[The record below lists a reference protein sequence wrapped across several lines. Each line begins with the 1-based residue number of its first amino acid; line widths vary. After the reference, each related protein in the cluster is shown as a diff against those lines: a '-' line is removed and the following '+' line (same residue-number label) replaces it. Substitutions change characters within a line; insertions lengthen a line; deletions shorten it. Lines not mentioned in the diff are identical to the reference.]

1 MNVRHLLA
9 FALSVG
15 AACGL
20 SACGG
25 GGARSETAIE
35 NTTVSK
41 GQALMDL
48 KQALDRGAIS
58 PSEYEAQKQQILKE

>member
-1 MNVRHLLA
+1 MTLRHLFA
-9 FALSVG
+9 FAMVVSAV
-15 AACGL
+15 CGL
-20 SACGG
+20 AACGG

-41 GQALMDL
+41 GQALIDL

-58 PSEYEAQKQQILKE
+58 PSEYETQKQMILKE